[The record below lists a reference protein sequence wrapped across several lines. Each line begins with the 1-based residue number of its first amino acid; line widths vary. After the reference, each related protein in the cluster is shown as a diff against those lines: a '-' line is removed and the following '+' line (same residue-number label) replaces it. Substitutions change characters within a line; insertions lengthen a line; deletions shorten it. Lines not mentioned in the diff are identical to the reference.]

1 MPDDTAQAAIE
12 GTTRRR
18 SFDLFSVSHARRIV
32 LPAETL
38 PFTGASVWPAHDVA
52 CRCRPFSP
60 CGALRPKGSRRVAG
74 TPRATPSG
82 AGHFWQ
88 SVCSTNYSAARN
100 IRASAATRGPF
111 VQDRAD
117 NPCSEGRGRRPL
129 QGFSLLTS
137 RGEQK
142 AWQRETEQFRCRA
155 TRCWMLQIPAA
166 TRVTMSEQ
174 GIRIVSL
181 P

>member
-1 MPDDTAQAAIE
+1 MNHKTPLL
-12 GTTRRR
+12 R
-18 SFDLFSVSHARRIV
+18 SFSVSHARRI
-32 LPAETL
+32 PASGD
-38 PFTGASVWPAHDVA
+38 P
-52 CRCRPFSP
+52 
-60 CGALRPKGSRRVAG
+60 ALRVHSFGRHMMLPVGAGHSPRGACDQRAVSGG

-82 AGHFWQ
+82 AGHFGNL
-88 SVCSTNYSAARN
+88 SVNELFRSSPGRRN
-100 IRASAATRGPF
+100 IRASAATRGSF
-111 VQDRAD
+111 AQDRAD

-174 GIRIVSL
+174 GIDIVSL
-181 P
+181 R